1 MKKYRWLALCLAVVM
16 CFGMLAGCGGSGDAP
31 AETEAAGETEA
42 AAEGGDEAAAP
53 ASGDQV
59 TIKFVHKFPEENR
72 MKFFEEVVANFEAAN
87 PNIKI
92 EMTAYGDEEIKDK
105 TRVLL
110 GSADAPDIY
119 FTWSGERI
127 TQYVDTGN
135 TLDISSYLEEDSAWK
150 DSFNPVMLEA
160 CNKNGSYWCV
170 PWDYSSKE
178 MVYNKAVFD
187 AAGITEVPTTWA
199 QLLEDCEKIK
209 AAGYVPIAMGNQYP
223 WVVCHY
229 LTSLN
234 DKLVPKDVIAKNYSL
249 EDPNFTDPGYAQAMD
264 LVKEL
269 YDKEYFN
276 QDANSATWEMSQSM
290 VQEGK
295 AGMIYEEVQNL
306 VNYNSALG
314 EDGWGYFDLPEVEG
328 AAGETG
334 YITGGPDV
342 FMVNSASAHPDEAIT
357 FLKYITSDEVQAKMA
372 YELGFLPATKVEL
385 DPAQCCPG
393 IVDII
398 EKNLSAPGMSEWLD
412 CVLNQTV
419 AETWLEGCQTI
430 FADDDGAA
438 VMEKVTATAVEV
450 KEDME

>member
-1 MKKYRWLALCLAVVM
+1 MRKHKKTAIGLVLLLCAS
-16 CFGMLAGCGGSGDAP
+16 MLAACGSSGGSAP
-31 AETEAAGETEA
+31 ETTA
-42 AAEGGDEAAAP
+42 AAEGGETAAAEAEAP
-53 ASGDQV
+53 AEASGDQV
-59 TIKFVHKFPEENR
+59 TIKFVHKFPEEKR
-72 MKFFEEVVANFEAAN
+72 MVFWNEVVASFEEAN

-135 TLDISSYLEEDSAWK
+135 TLDITSYLEEDSAWK

-178 MVYNKAVFD
+178 MVYNKAVFE
-187 AAGITEVPTTWA
+187 AAGITEVPTTWD

-209 AAGYVPIAMGNQYP
+209 AAGYTPIAMGNQYP

-234 DKLVPKDVIAKNYSL
+234 GKCVPKDVIEKNYSL
-249 EDPNFTDPGYAQAMD
+249 EDPNFTDPGYVQAMD
-264 LVKEL
+264 MIKEL
-269 YDKEYFN
+269 YDKGYFN
-276 QDANSATWEMSQSM
+276 QDANSCTWEMSQSM

-295 AGMIYEEVQNL
+295 AAMVYEEVQNL
-306 VNYNSALG
+306 VNYNDSLG

-342 FMVNSASAHPDEAIT
+342 FMVNSASAHPDEAVT

-372 YELGFLPATKVEL
+372 YELGFLPATSVEL
-385 DPAQCCPG
+385 DPAKCVPG

-398 EKNLSAPGMSEWLD
+398 NKNLSAPGMSEWLD

-419 AETWLEGCQTI
+419 SETWLEGCQTI

-438 VMEKVTATAVEV
+438 VMAKVTETAVEV
-450 KEDME
+450 KEDMD

>member
-1 MKKYRWLALCLAVVM
+1 MRKHKRIALGLAL
-16 CFGMLAGCGGSGDAP
+16 MLCAGVFQ
-31 AETEAAGETEA
+31 
-42 AAEGGDEAAAP
+42 AAAP
-53 ASGDQV
+53 VKAEEEV

-72 MKFFEEVVANFEAAN
+72 MQFFEEIVAEFEAEN

-92 EMTAYGDEEIKDK
+92 NMTAYGDEEIKDK

-135 TLDISSYLEEDSAWK
+135 TLDITSYLEEDPEWK

-160 CNKNGSYWCV
+160 SKKKDAYWCI
-170 PWDYSSKE
+170 PWDYSCKTV
-178 MVYNKAVFD
+178 VYNKAVFSE
-187 AAGITEVPTTWA
+187 AGVETIPMTWGE
-199 QLLEDCEKIK
+199 LLEICEKIK
-209 AAGYVPIAMGNQYP
+209 EAGFIPIAMGNQYP

-234 DKLVPKDVIAKNYSL
+234 GKMVPKDVLEKNYSL
-249 EDPNFTDPGYAQAMD
+249 EDPEFTDPGYAEAMD

-269 YDKEYFN
+269 YDKGYFN
-276 QDANSATWEMSQSM
+276 TDANSATWEMSQSM

-295 AGMIYEEVQNL
+295 AAMIYEEVQNL
-306 VNYNSALG
+306 VNYNNILG

-328 AAGETG
+328 AAGEPG
-334 YITGGPDV
+334 YITGGPDE
-342 FMVNSASAHPDEAIT
+342 FMVNSASAHPDECIT
-357 FLKYITSDEVQAKMA
+357 FLKYLTSDAVQSKMA
-372 YELGFLPATKVEL
+372 YELGFLPVTTVEL
-385 DPAQCCPG
+385 DAAQCVPG

-398 EKNLSAPGMSEWLD
+398 TKNLSAPGMSEWLD

-419 AETWLEGCQTI
+419 SETWLEGCQTI

-438 VMEKVTATAVEV
+438 VMEKVTDMAIEV
-450 KEDME
+450 KEDMD